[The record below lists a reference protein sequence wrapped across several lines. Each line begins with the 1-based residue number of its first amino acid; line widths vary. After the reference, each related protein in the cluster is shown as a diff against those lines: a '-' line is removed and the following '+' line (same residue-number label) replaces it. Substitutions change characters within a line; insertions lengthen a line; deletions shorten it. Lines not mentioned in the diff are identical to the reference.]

1 MFGTVL
7 YENMRILQVI
17 AGLHRIGGTTTFA
30 GELSNALVAQGEDV
44 SQAMFRARSADDF
57 VLDNR
62 VKRNSIAE
70 VKGRPRDFDVVHVHG
85 LWDREVFWASGWALK
100 NGIPLVWSPHGMLAP
115 WSLRNRWW
123 KKFVPWHLYV
133 RRRLAR
139 AAAIHVTAKQE
150 AEWVRGLGFENPT
163 PVVPLGTDVSNVKIR
178 QSRQFEHDLHTLLF
192 VGRLHPVK
200 GLENLLTAWKKVAAR
215 MKGWRLRLVGCG
227 TPDYEE
233 RLRQII
239 QNNQI
244 GAVEL
249 AGAKYGAELEQEYVV
264 ADSLILPS
272 FTENFGGVVID
283 ALAHGVPVIT
293 SRFTPW
299 QEVDGLCGWR
309 RGNAVEELEAV
320 LEEMMALPDAVRHE
334 MGLKG
339 RALVEKKYTWTA
351 VAEQMREVYR
361 KMSEE
366 KRI

>member
-1 MFGTVL
+1 
-7 YENMRILQVI
+7 MRILQVI

-30 GELSNALVAQGEDV
+30 GELSNALAAQGEDV

-70 VKGRPRDFDVVHVHG
+70 AQGRPRNFDVVHVHG

-100 NGIPLVWSPHGMLAP
+100 NRIPLVWSPHGMLAP
-115 WSLRNRWW
+115 WALRNRWW
-123 KKFVPWHLYV
+123 KKFMPWHLYV

-150 AEWVRGLGFENPT
+150 AEWVRGLGFASPT
-163 PVVPLGTDVSNVKIR
+163 PIIPLGTHLPQGGDNRTVRANHV
-178 QSRQFEHDLHTLLF
+178 LLF

-200 GLENLLTAWKKVAAR
+200 GLESLLMAWKNSSAKALD
-215 MKGWRLRLVGCG
+215 WRLRLVGCG
-227 TPDYEE
+227 TADYEE

-239 QNNQI
+239 RNNQI
-244 GAVEL
+244 DSVEL
-249 AGAKYGAELEQEYVV
+249 AGAKYADELELEYAA
-264 ADSLILPS
+264 ADCLILPS

-293 SRFTPW
+293 SKFTPW
-299 QEVDGLCGWR
+299 QEVDGHCGWW
-309 RGNAVEELEAV
+309 RGNTENELAAV
-320 LEEMMALPDAVRHE
+320 LEEMMTLPDAKRHE

-339 RALVEKKYTWTA
+339 RALVEQKYTWAA

-361 KMSEE
+361 KVCEE
-366 KRI
+366 RQT